1 MLSPEENNEIK
12 NKLKKYIKITY
23 RKVRNSLKKRL
34 KKQLKEHEYATTNE
48 LFEPLPYI
56 FYFLNRTTSS

>member
-1 MLSPEENNEIK
+1 MLSVGKHNEIK
-12 NKLKKYIKITY
+12 NKLKNISKSHTGKQ
-23 RKVRNSLKKRL
+23 RNSVKERL

-56 FYFLNRTTSS
+56 FLIS